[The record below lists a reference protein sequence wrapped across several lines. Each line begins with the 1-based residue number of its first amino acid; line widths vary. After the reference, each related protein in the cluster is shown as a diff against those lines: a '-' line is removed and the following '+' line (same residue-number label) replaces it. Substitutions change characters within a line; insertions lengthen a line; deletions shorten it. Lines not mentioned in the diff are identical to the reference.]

1 MNNISQIMKQAKE
14 MQERMNDLQKKIEQE
29 TVEGSAGGGLVK
41 VTLNGKHNAKKVFI
55 DQSLLIKEESDVLE
69 DLIVAAINDA
79 TKKISEKMS
88 NELGNLSGGLNLPP
102 GMKLPF

>member
-41 VTLNGKHNAKKVFI
+41 VTINGKHNAKKVFI

>member
-41 VTLNGKHNAKKVFI
+41 VTINGKHNANKVSI

-79 TKKISEKMS
+79 TQKISEKMS

>member
-29 TVEGSAGGGLVK
+29 TVEGTAGGGLVK
-41 VTLNGKHNAKKVFI
+41 VTINGKHNAKNVFI

>member
-14 MQERMNDLQKKIEQE
+14 MQEKMNDLQKKIEQE
-29 TVEGSAGGGLVK
+29 TVEGTAGGGLVK
-41 VTLNGKHNAKKVFI
+41 VTINGKHNAKKVFI
-55 DQSLLIKEESDVLE
+55 DQSLLIKEEADVLE
-69 DLIVAAINDA
+69 DLLVAALNDA
-79 TKKISEKMS
+79 TKKIAEKMS

>member
-29 TVEGSAGGGLVK
+29 TVEGTAGGGLVK
-41 VTLNGKHNAKKVFI
+41 VTINGKHNAKKVVI

>member
-14 MQERMNDLQKKIEQE
+14 MQEKMNDLQKKIEQE

-41 VTLNGKHNAKKVFI
+41 VTVNGKHDAKKVFI

-69 DLIVAAINDA
+69 DLLVAAINDA

>member
-29 TVEGSAGGGLVK
+29 TVEGTAGGGLVK
-41 VTLNGKHNAKKVFI
+41 VTINGKHNAKKVSI

>member
-29 TVEGSAGGGLVK
+29 TVEGTAGGGLVK
-41 VTLNGKHNAKKVFI
+41 VTINGKHNAKKVFI
-55 DQSLLIKEESDVLE
+55 DQSLLVKEESDVLE

-79 TKKISEKMS
+79 TQKISEKMS

>member
-29 TVEGSAGGGLVK
+29 TVEGTAGGGLVK
-41 VTLNGKHNAKKVFI
+41 VTINGKHNAKKVFI
-55 DQSLLIKEESDVLE
+55 DKSLLIKEESDVLE

-79 TKKISEKMS
+79 TQKISEKMS

>member
-29 TVEGSAGGGLVK
+29 TVEGTAGGGLVK
-41 VTLNGKHNAKKVFI
+41 VTINGKHNAKKVFI
-55 DQSLLIKEESDVLE
+55 DKSLLIKEESDVLE

>member
-29 TVEGSAGGGLVK
+29 TVEGTAGGGLVK
-41 VTLNGKHNAKKVFI
+41 ETINGKHNAKKVFI

>member
-29 TVEGSAGGGLVK
+29 TVEGTAGGGLVK
-41 VTLNGKHNAKKVFI
+41 VTINGKHNAKKVFI

-69 DLIVAAINDA
+69 DLIVAAIN
-79 TKKISEKMS
+79 
-88 NELGNLSGGLNLPP
+88 LSLIHI
-102 GMKLPF
+102 

>member
-41 VTLNGKHNAKKVFI
+41 VTINGKHNAKNVFI

>member
-29 TVEGSAGGGLVK
+29 TVEGTAGGGLVK

-55 DQSLLIKEESDVLE
+55 DQSLLIKEETDVLE
-69 DLIVAAINDA
+69 DLLVAAINDA

>member
-29 TVEGSAGGGLVK
+29 TVEGTAGGGLVK
-41 VTLNGKHNAKKVFI
+41 VTVNGKHNAKKVFI

>member
-1 MNNISQIMKQAKE
+1 MTNISQIMKQAKE

-29 TVEGSAGGGLVK
+29 TVEGTAGGGLVK
-41 VTLNGKHNAKKVFI
+41 VTINGKHNAKKVFI

>member
-29 TVEGSAGGGLVK
+29 TVEGTAGGGLVK
-41 VTLNGKHNAKKVFI
+41 VTINGKHNAKKVFI

-79 TKKISEKMS
+79 TQKISEKMS

>member
-14 MQERMNDLQKKIEQE
+14 MQERMNNLQKKIEQE

>member
-14 MQERMNDLQKKIEQE
+14 MQERMNDLQKKSEQE
-29 TVEGSAGGGLVK
+29 TVEGTAGGGLVK
-41 VTLNGKHNAKKVFI
+41 VTINGKHNAKKVFI

>member
-29 TVEGSAGGGLVK
+29 TVEGTAGGGLVK
-41 VTLNGKHNAKKVFI
+41 VTINGKHNAKKVFI

>member
-14 MQERMNDLQKKIEQE
+14 MQERMNNLQKKIEQE
-29 TVEGSAGGGLVK
+29 TVEGTAGGGLVK
-41 VTLNGKHNAKKVFI
+41 VTINGKHNANKVSI

>member
-29 TVEGSAGGGLVK
+29 TVEGTAGGGLVK
-41 VTLNGKHNAKKVFI
+41 VTINGKHNAKKVFI

-69 DLIVAAINDA
+69 DLLVAAINDA